1 MPTTDHAQTMASAH
15 GLLSA
20 YTQATQTT
28 HKHQAL
34 SIKPKEPAYSPESIH
49 DNATVGQSPKAEDG

>member
-1 MPTTDHAQTMASAH
+1 MASAH

-20 YTQATQTT
+20 YTQATQTM
-28 HKHQAL
+28 HIHQAL
-34 SIKPKEPAYSPESIH
+34 SIKPKEPAYNPESIH